1 MSYDDDYSPA
11 PSGTFGRSNSID
23 YTTSYT
29 TPHETA
35 SPNLSSVAVGNN
47 SELHHF
53 PAANSQRA
61 LLPPSVVNLPPPVLE
76 DVRPAVNSSNQ
87 LTDRGIGNRAW
98 DPTATDYVGQPQ
110 GFSDLVHQNNSQY
123 DVTTDNNI
131 AKSEAEVAAPTISGV
146 AQRDPSNN
154 GSGSGG
160 GTETVNPVDYA
171 GISLVGRRFKLVNPE
186 AYYVEKDDPYN

>member
-61 LLPPSVVNLPPPVLE
+61 LLPPSVVALPPVLE
-76 DVRPAVNSSNQ
+76 D
-87 LTDRGIGNRAW
+87 
-98 DPTATDYVGQPQ
+98 

-123 DVTTDNNI
+123 DVTTDSNI